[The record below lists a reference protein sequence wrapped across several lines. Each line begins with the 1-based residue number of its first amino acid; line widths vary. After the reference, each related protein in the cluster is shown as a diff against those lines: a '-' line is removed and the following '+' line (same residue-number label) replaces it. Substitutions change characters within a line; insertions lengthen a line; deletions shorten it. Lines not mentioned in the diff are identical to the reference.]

1 MEDNPTSPQSLVI
14 PEERDLHKLKLA
26 SVHNLLSVPVLDRQN
41 TTPIG
46 VLSLYNYTPSLYS
59 EATLWAL
66 SSLLSGILFRSE
78 LLQGVLINLDILEA
92 QFNLVNDAVIILNTT
107 STVSKVNKSA
117 EIMMGGQTSDIMIG
131 KHITEVLGPRNG
143 HLFQTFKE

>member
-1 MEDNPTSPQSLVI
+1 M
-14 PEERDLHKLKLA
+14 
-26 SVHNLLSVPVLDRQN
+26 
-41 TTPIG
+41 
-46 VLSLYNYTPSLYS
+46 LSLYNYTPSLYS